1 MKPIMPFIKGHP
13 RLKRILAFAAV
24 ITVLFVGIGFNFMIE
39 SKVLDSVQ
47 EHTYKTDS
55 VLQHEKYRQL
65 VEKTMFLMTQND
77 HHLESYVQT
86 KGTLKLLQYQ
96 SGNRLIQNNLNQ
108 VKTNYAG
115 YIPKYLVNIFIH
127 KASNRID
134 INSEILATCKVG
146 ETAKALALMNGR
158 ENKTNLTELNYSA
171 QELVNTLNAKIEG
184 LNQAVTLQKNALLA
198 LDRKW
203 NIVSLIFM
211 LLIAFLVLYKML
223 ETGRL
228 NVRLSAAIKK
238 EHEASLVKDQFIS
251 NVTHELRT
259 PLNSIIGYTNLLL
272 KKEYRTEMKQW
283 IYAMKVSGNLLM
295 EVINDVL
302 DYSKLES
309 GYIQFANEPFQLKE
323 VLSNLKNVMQNR
335 ADSKNLAFIMD
346 HSGDIPAGLEGDEK
360 KLMQILVNLTG
371 NSVKFT
377 ESGHIKLRTSVHKKD
392 EGRVWIQFT
401 ITDTG
406 IGIDEKKLP
415 YIFER
420 FYQVD
425 SGLSKKYFGTGLGLP
440 IVKQLVEMQGGTI
453 TAASSPGMG
462 TKFQIT
468 LPYKIYEGELLSALP
483 EVKQVSAAATTNLQQ
498 KEILVVDDNE
508 MNRDLLG
515 FILKEHHYR
524 VETAAN
530 GVIAI
535 QMLKQKKYDF
545 VLMDV
550 QMPEM
555 NGMETTRKIR
565 AELKLQTPVI
575 GLSAFSQP
583 EEQQASIHA
592 GMNAYLTKPVD
603 DQKLFELLNYYT
615 DWNAQTDTEHLK
627 LVNID
632 YLQRITGGSKEYVE
646 EVLIKAVHLL
656 PGEVKKLH
664 DSLEDNNGELL
675 KEIVHNMKTTLSILG
690 VKEIVS
696 NKVRELEKS
705 DLSIPA
711 DKAQMKVLAAELDHS
726 VKVVLEELKDY
737 LKAA

>member
-1 MKPIMPFIKGHP
+1 MKPIVPSVKGRP
-13 RLKRILAFAAV
+13 RLKRVLAFAVV

-47 EHTYKTDS
+47 EHAYKTDS

-65 VEKTMFLMTQND
+65 VEKTMFLMTQSD
-77 HHLESYVQT
+77 LHLEGYVQT
-86 KGTLKLLQYQ
+86 KSVLKLLHYK
-96 SGNRLIQNNLNQ
+96 GNISLIQQSLNE
-108 VKTNYAG
+108 VKNGYAG

-127 KASNRID
+127 KAGNRID
-134 INSEILATCKVG
+134 LNREILSLYNAG
-146 ETAKALALMNGR
+146 GAAKAQALINGR
-158 ENKTNLTELNYSA
+158 ENKNNLAELNYSA
-171 QELVNTLNAKIEG
+171 QELTNTLNAKIAS
-184 LNQAVTLQKNALLA
+184 LNQSVTVQKKALLV

-203 NIVSLIFM
+203 NLVSLIFM
-211 LLIAFLVLYKML
+211 LLIALLVLYQMV

-228 NVRLSAAIKK
+228 NERLSVAVKK

-335 ADSKNLAFIMD
+335 ADSKNLRFIMD
-346 HSGDIPAGLEGDEK
+346 HSGEIPAALEGDEK

-377 ESGHIKLRTSVHKKD
+377 ESGHIKLQTSVHKKE

-468 LPYKIYEGELLSALP
+468 LPYKIYEGELLSAP
-483 EVKQVSAAATTNLQQ
+483 AEVKQVPIAAADQRQ

-515 FILKEHHYR
+515 FILKEHQYR

-530 GVIAI
+530 GVIAL

-603 DQKLFELLNYYT
+603 DQKLFELLDYYT

-627 LVNID
+627 LVNIE

-646 EVLIKAVHLL
+646 EVLLKAVHLL

-675 KEIVHNMKTTLSILG
+675 KEIAHNMKTTLSILG